1 MPLSIHNSLSGK
13 REVFVPHNPKR
24 VTVYACGPTVYN
36 NPHIGNARPAVVFD
50 VLVRLLRHMFGNKHV
65 VYARNITDVDDK
77 INAAAIKEGVPI
89 STITK
94 RYSKIYQQDMTA
106 LGVLAPDIEPKA
118 TDHIEEMKSMIESLI
133 KKGHAYA
140 RERHVLFDVTSFEKY
155 GALSKCNQDEIIAG
169 ARVEIAPYKKNP
181 SDFVLWKPSVDGQPG
196 WNSEWGYGRPGW
208 HLECSA
214 MIERHL
220 GETIDIHAGGRDL
233 LFPHHENEIAQSVCA
248 HDGKTFA
255 RYWMHNGFV
264 NVDHEK
270 MSKSVGNVMLVSD
283 LRDEVPGEVIR
294 YSLLSAH
301 YRQPLNWSSHSL
313 SLAKRNLDRIY
324 ESLRL
329 LEDVKINTHPA
340 PAPAVI
346 AAIQDDLNTPQAM
359 AEMAALVRFANT
371 ASDEKTRKK
380 AKSNLLGSGALLGIL
395 NQEPNIWFAGGL
407 NVDPEEID
415 ELIVSRDMAR
425 EAKNYE
431 KADQIRDQLIS
442 RGIVIEDGDQATKW
456 RIAKR

>member
-1 MPLSIHNSLSGK
+1 
-13 REVFVPHNPKR
+13 
-24 VTVYACGPTVYN
+24 
-36 NPHIGNARPAVVFD
+36 
-50 VLVRLLRHMFGNKHV
+50 MFGNKHV

-181 SDFVLWKPSVDGQPG
+181 SDFVLWKPSVDGQLG

-248 HDGKTFA
+248 H
-255 RYWMHNGFV
+255 MM
-264 NVDHEK
+264 EK
-270 MSKSVGNVMLVSD
+270 HLHDIGCIMVLLMSTMKKCRN
-283 LRDEVPGEVIR
+283 
-294 YSLLSAH
+294 
-301 YRQPLNWSSHSL
+301 PL
-313 SLAKRNLDRIY
+313 
-324 ESLRL
+324 
-329 LEDVKINTHPA
+329 
-340 PAPAVI
+340 
-346 AAIQDDLNTPQAM
+346 AM
-359 AEMAALVRFANT
+359 
-371 ASDEKTRKK
+371 
-380 AKSNLLGSGALLGIL
+380 
-395 NQEPNIWFAGGL
+395 
-407 NVDPEEID
+407 
-415 ELIVSRDMAR
+415 
-425 EAKNYE
+425 
-431 KADQIRDQLIS
+431 
-442 RGIVIEDGDQATKW
+442 
-456 RIAKR
+456 